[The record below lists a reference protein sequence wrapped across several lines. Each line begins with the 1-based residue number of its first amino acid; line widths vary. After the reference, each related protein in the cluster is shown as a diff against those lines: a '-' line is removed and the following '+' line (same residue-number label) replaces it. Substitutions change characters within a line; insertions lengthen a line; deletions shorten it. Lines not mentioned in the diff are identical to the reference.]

1 MAQNT
6 PTCMG
11 NFARP
16 IIEATNSAIVLPT
29 AVRNYILKPNDAN
42 LLPLYHGMPSED
54 ALNFI
59 RDVCTQVQTFPLL
72 NITEDQLTLKCFQY
86 ALKDR
91 ARSWLLSLPPNSITT
106 WNEACEKFMLKYYPN
121 HKTQELRTKIME
133 FTQEADEPFHEAWD
147 RFQELLRQC
156 PQHQLA
162 PTMVSQ
168 FFYDGLG
175 QTSQFI
181 VDSTA
186 GGNIARKTA
195 EELNQI
201 FQTLAESSQQK
212 LVRGKRVE
220 ASAVSQNGDLQ
231 KQLAS
236 IMREVQQLKMSKMEP
251 PPVPVQSVHP
261 CGICGD
267 LSHGVDQCNRMG
279 EFTPEGQAEVY
290 SAQGF
295 QSRPDG
301 QSRLQYGQSN
311 NQGHQNFNGGWRGQ
325 QSYAPQPNNSQQ
337 YPPRYQQQG
346 NFQRNQRFQNA
357 Q

>member
-1 MAQNT
+1 MKEEASSDFAYRSEQSTNKEKKEIAHNT
-6 PTCMG
+6 PTYMG
-11 NFARP
+11 DFARP

-29 AVRNYILKPNDAN
+29 AVHNYILKPNDAN
-42 LLPLYHGMPSED
+42 LLPLYHGMPNED
-54 ALNFI
+54 ALNFV
-59 RDVCTQVQTFPLL
+59 RDFCTQVQTFLLL
-72 NITEDQLTLKCFQY
+72 NITEDQLKLKCFQY

-91 ARSWLLSLPPNSITT
+91 ARSWSLSLPPNSITT

-121 HKTQELRTKIME
+121 HKTQELRAQIME
-133 FTQEADEPFHEAWD
+133 FTQGADEPFHEAWD

-162 PTMVSQ
+162 PTMVNR

-181 VDSTA
+181 VDNTS
-186 GGNIARKTA
+186 GGNIARKTV

-201 FQTLAESSQQK
+201 FQTLVESSQQK

-231 KQLAS
+231 KQLSS

-251 PPVPVQSVHP
+251 PPIPMQSVQP
-261 CGICGD
+261 CAICGD

-279 EFTPEGQAEVY
+279 EYTPEGQAEVH

-295 QSRPDG
+295 QSRP
-301 QSRLQYGQSN
+301 QYGQSY
-311 NQGHQNFNGGWRGQ
+311 NQGKQNFNGGWRGQ
-325 QSYAPQPNNSQQ
+325 QPYAPQQNFSQ
-337 YPPRYQQQG
+337 
-346 NFQRNQRFQNA
+346 
-357 Q
+357 